1 MNRQLQFSLT
11 VCLLATSACVLAD
24 PGKLLV
30 TGTASSVKTGK
41 TVYREYHDITPQQ
54 HTVHYVDPSEKL
66 IASKEIHYSHGFN
79 TPEYLLDDKRF
90 GKRTGSKW
98 QDDHFI
104 VFRQE
109 QSGDPHEK
117 TVKPADNL
125 VIDAGFDYF
134 IRSHWNELIDGK
146 TLPFSFAIA
155 DPPTVL
161 EMKITE
167 VSAAETAISQHS
179 DLYRYF
185 LVHSRNRL
193 IGWAIPDINLAYNR
207 DNHLLQ
213 VYQGPSNITDQNDT
227 RQTVTIRYEYQYP
240 ALAADGEHKP

>member
-1 MNRQLQFSLT
+1 MTRPLRFFLT
-11 VCLLATSACVLAD
+11 ACLLATSPCALAEFE
-24 PGKLLV
+24 KLLV
-30 TGTASSVKTGK
+30 TGTASSLKTGEV
-41 TVYREYHDITPQQ
+41 VYREYHEITSQQ

-90 GKRTGSKW
+90 EKRTGSKW
-98 QDDHFI
+98 QDGHFI

-109 QSGDPHEK
+109 QSGGPHEK
-117 TVKPADNL
+117 PVKPADDL
-125 VIDAGFDYF
+125 VIDAGFDYY

-146 TLPFSFAIA
+146 ILPFSFAVA
-155 DPPTVL
+155 DPPSIL
-161 EMKITE
+161 DMKITE
-167 VSAAETAISQHS
+167 VSAAQSTIKQHN

-193 IGWAIPDINLAYNR
+193 IGWAIPEINLAYNR
-207 DNHLLQ
+207 DTHLLQ
-213 VYQGPSNITDQNDT
+213 VYQGPSNLTDQNDK

-240 ALAADGEHKP
+240 ALVADGERKP